1 MTEKPTKKDALAPR
15 KRWPKHGLY
24 SWIDSKRVPEGRAFQ
39 AVRRELG
46 HLRTELI
53 EAHGGEKITPDQR
66 ILIDSVVEALGIQKL
81 SSLYLRRYGVIDGVA
96 AGAGRLELN
105 PILGKNWLAF
115 GNTVR
120 QGVLA
125 LAELERARKQE
136 DPGPT
141 PIEILAEAVRDEE
154 SQQPAPGDPGVDGQ
168 DVPAAADEG
177 REGDSE

>member
-24 SWIDSKRVPEGRAFQ
+24 CWIDIEAAAGGAGRS
-39 AVRRELG
+39 RRSG
-46 HLRTELI
+46 GSWGTLRTELI

-136 DPGPT
+136 DRGPT
-141 PIEILAEAVRDEE
+141 LIEILAEAVRGRGKRR
-154 SQQPAPGDPGVDGQ
+154 SRPRHTGQRMAPVARRRAKRSPQ
-168 DVPAAADEG
+168 
-177 REGDSE
+177 